1 MHRRINR
8 RMISRMLAVAAL
20 LVVVGCSSKLTTAN
34 YDKLKMGM
42 TYEEVV
48 AILGKADECDGAMG
62 LKTCRWGD
70 DKRQIRSNSPATK
83 SSCLPARGFRNK
95 KPGKGGPVAIPGLC
109 IKWVVMN

>member
-1 MHRRINR
+1 
-8 RMISRMLAVAAL
+8 MISRMLAVAAL
-20 LVVVGCSSKLTTAN
+20 LVMVGCSSRLTTAN

-70 DKRQIRSNSPATK
+70 DKRQIRVQFAGDK
-83 SSCLPARGFRNK
+83 VILFA
-95 KPGKGGPVAIPGLC
+95 GKGLSE
-109 IKWVVMN
+109 